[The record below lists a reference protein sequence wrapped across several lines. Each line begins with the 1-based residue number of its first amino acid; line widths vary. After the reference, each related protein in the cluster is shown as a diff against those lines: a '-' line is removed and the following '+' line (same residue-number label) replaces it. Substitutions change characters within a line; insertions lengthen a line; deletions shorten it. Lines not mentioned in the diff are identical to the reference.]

1 MIRCSVTITNTGS
14 QKGAEVIQL
23 YLKENQPSV
32 LRPEKEL
39 KGLRRYFKFRR
50 ESNCRI

>member
-23 YLKENQPSV
+23 YLKEDQPSV

-39 KGLRRYFKFRR
+39 KRIFKFWR